1 MRVKNPEN
9 DLEPPNCFV
18 RLVLPRLKGLV
29 GDQSFE
35 TDVVKESCYPTWHSR
50 NHRVIIPLNDSNLQ
64 EISSGEKQLEF

>member
-50 NHRVIIPLNDSNLQ
+50 NHRVILPLTDSNLQ